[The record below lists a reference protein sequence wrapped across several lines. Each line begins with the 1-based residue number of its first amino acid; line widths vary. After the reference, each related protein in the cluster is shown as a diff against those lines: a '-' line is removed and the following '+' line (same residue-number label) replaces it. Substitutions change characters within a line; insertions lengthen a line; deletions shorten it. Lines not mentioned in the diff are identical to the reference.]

1 LERLGSDLASKNS
14 NQKVI
19 VVGLGAHGSST
30 AYQLAKR
37 GVDVIGID
45 QFRPPHSM
53 GSSHGPSRILRMA
66 YKEGSDYVP
75 LLRRSFDLWHELND
89 SYSEPSFQVTGGLF
103 MGQPTGRAMTGM
115 QTASREQNVEIQMM
129 TPSEVREKYPSFLIP
144 DGWEAIWDPNSGAIF
159 PEVAVAAHLN
169 LAAAAGAD
177 LRFDE
182 RVEGWSANSSGVT
195 VKTSR
200 REYEA
205 DAVILTSGVWM
216 PGMLGDLELPFDIER
231 VSLWMIE
238 PRANHDFFRA
248 GTFPNASFEIGEKYP
263 LYMQANFGTGV
274 KMALDHHGTPTT
286 AETVDRTITKEDHDK
301 IFEQI
306 RRFVPDLDG
315 RVLDSAVCM
324 YTNTP
329 DLNFV
334 VDKHPAYDNVI
345 IGSACSGHGFKFAP
359 VMGEILADL
368 ALDGQS
374 QFDLEMFSATRF

>member
-1 LERLGSDLASKNS
+1 MSGSGSKP
-14 NQKVI
+14 KVI

-37 GVDVIGID
+37 GIDVVGID
-45 QFRPPHSM
+45 LFHPPHLM

-75 LLRRSFDLWHELND
+75 LLRRSFDLWHELNNA
-89 SYSEPSFQVTGGLF
+89 YHEPSFQVTGGLF

-115 QTASREQNVEIQMM
+115 QAASREQNVQIHMM
-129 TPSEVREKYPSFLIP
+129 TPDEVRTKYPSFKIP
-144 DGWEAIWDPNSGAIF
+144 DSWEAIWDPNSGAIF

-169 LAAAAGAD
+169 LADKYGAD

-182 RVEGWSANSSGVT
+182 RVTDWKATSSGVAVRT
-195 VKTSR
+195 GHGS
-200 REYEA
+200 YEA
-205 DAVILTSGVWM
+205 DSLILTSGVWM
-216 PGMLGDLELPFDIER
+216 PGMLGDLAIPLEIER
-231 VSLWMIE
+231 VSLWMLE

-248 GTFPNASFEIGEKYP
+248 GNFPNASFEIGEKYP
-263 LYMQANFGTGV
+263 LYMQADFGTGV
-274 KMALDHHGTPTT
+274 KIALDHHGTPTT
-286 AETVDRTITKEDHDK
+286 VDSVNRETTQEDHDK

-315 RVLDSAVCM
+315 KILDSAVCM

-334 VDKHPAYDNVI
+334 VDKHPNHDNVI

-359 VMGEILADL
+359 VMGEILTDL
-368 ALDGQS
+368 AIKGS
-374 QFDLEMFSATRF
+374 SHFDLEMFTATRFED

>member
-1 LERLGSDLASKNS
+1 MP

-53 GSSHGPSRILRMA
+53 GSSHGPSRVLRMA
-66 YKEGSDYVP
+66 YKEGPDYVP
-75 LLRRSFDLWHELND
+75 LLRRSFDLWHELNGL
-89 SYSEPSFQVTGGLF
+89 YHEPSFEVTGGLF

-115 QTASREQNVEIQMM
+115 QAASQEQDVEIQLM
-129 TPSEVREKYPSFLIP
+129 TPAEVREKYPSFLIP
-144 DGWEAIWDPNSGAIF
+144 DGWEAIYDPKSGAIF
-159 PEVAVAAHLN
+159 PEIAVAAHLS
-169 LAAAAGAD
+169 LATQTGAD
-177 LRFDE
+177 LHFDE
-182 RVEGWSANSSGVT
+182 QVTGWSATSSGVT
-195 VKTSR
+195 VTTSNG
-200 REYEA
+200 EYEA
-205 DAVILTSGVWM
+205 DSLILTTGVWI
-216 PGMLGDLELPFDIER
+216 PGMLGDLELPFEIER
-231 VSLWMIE
+231 VSLWMLE

-248 GTFPNASFEIGEKYP
+248 GNFPNASFEIGDKYP
-263 LYMQANFGTGV
+263 LYMQADYGTGV
-274 KMALDHHGTPTT
+274 KLALDHHGTPTT
-286 AETVDRTITKEDHDK
+286 PETVNRSINQEDHDK
-301 IFEQI
+301 IFEHI

-315 RVLDSAVCM
+315 KVLDSDVCM

-334 VDKHPAYDNVI
+334 VDKHPAHDNVI

-368 ALDGQS
+368 ALEGES
-374 QFDLEMFSATRF
+374 QFNLEMFSATRFG